1 MSVDCTPCSLQRFSY
16 QTSLS
21 LIAIL
26 VGTSARQVS
35 HSEVVCPQ
43 NTYGRALRNSSV
55 IGGPRVRGGNDH
67 PSRIGEDCGRE
78 EMKQRER
85 PDQWAIRLDEFPD
98 EALCAIKANHEI
110 EPVLDHERV
119 SAQSRQHIDQGEYR
133 HHGAFVELHRVAQ
146 HAVTEVGP
154 PW

>member
-1 MSVDCTPCSLQRFSY
+1 MSVDWTPCAWQRFSY

-21 LIAIL
+21 LISIL

-55 IGGPRVRGGNDH
+55 IGDPRAWGGNDH

-85 PDQWAIRLDEFPD
+85 PNQWAIRLDEFPG
-98 EALCAIKANHEI
+98 EALCAIKADHEI
-110 EPVLDHERV
+110 EPVLDHEHV
-119 SAQSRQHIDQGEYR
+119 AAQRSQHIDQGECR
-133 HHGAFVELHRVAQ
+133 HRGAFVELHRVPQ
-146 HAVTEVGP
+146 HAVAEVSP
-154 PW
+154 PR